1 MPLKGQVVARD
12 TQAVSCAVAQ
22 MIQTSQQLRQMP
34 EFLQQAFQAV
44 SVAEPD
50 QALALKQIF
59 CDPEISSQLQQ
70 VFLFPAAQG
79 QSYWVAGSSRDGDDL
94 RCLCCCSGT
103 SCILLFDIFHR
114 CRTMQGRMSMGLQRS
129 SGEGQAN
136 LTQER
141 TLEQISEQRRPPT

>member
-50 QALALKQIF
+50 QALTLKQIF
-59 CDPEISSQLQQ
+59 SDPEISSQLQQ
-70 VFLFPAAQG
+70 VFFFLAAQG
-79 QSYWVAGSSRDGDDL
+79 QSYWVAGSSADGV
-94 RCLCCCSGT
+94 CLCCCGGIC
-103 SCILLFDIFHR
+103 CILLFDIFHG
-114 CRTMQGRMSMGLQRS
+114 CRTMQGRMSMGLQ
-129 SGEGQAN
+129 QAEAAVKVK
-136 LTQER
+136 L
-141 TLEQISEQRRPPT
+141 I